1 MEDEFGRV
9 LVDVNTNFEFV
20 TNFGRY
26 PIADI
31 MQSYVF
37 ESIFP
42 TLEQFFSLRLQMK
55 NHKEIIR
62 KLLKL
67 SFMSIAYKSKPSHE
81 KRFQKLM
88 GNVRNDPQL
97 TEIMA
102 EQGLES
108 LLASAPQEGIIVKE

>member
-1 MEDEFGRV
+1 MDGVEFGGRV

-55 NHKEIIR
+55 NHKENFMVLTSKLDAIKPKIEYTAKR
-62 KLLKL
+62 K
-67 SFMSIAYKSKPSHE
+67 
-81 KRFQKLM
+81 
-88 GNVRNDPQL
+88 N
-97 TEIMA
+97 
-102 EQGLES
+102 
-108 LLASAPQEGIIVKE
+108 

>member
-1 MEDEFGRV
+1 MT
-9 LVDVNTNFEFV
+9 VDVNTNFEFV

-42 TLEQFFSLRLQMK
+42 TLEQFFSLRLLMK
-55 NHKEIIR
+55 NHGDLIR
-62 KLLKL
+62 KVLKL
-67 SFMSIAYKSKPSHE
+67 SFMSIAYKTKSSHE

-88 GNVRNDPQL
+88 GSVRNDPQL
-97 TEIMA
+97 TDIMA
-102 EQGLES
+102 KEGLES
-108 LLASAPQEGIIVKE
+108 LLGSAPQEGVAVKE